1 MGSPYKTAQLNKAK
15 ANKIALKWMKR
26 SGQYKDGKI
35 TPSDEFIATEM
46 AGQGF
51 KGIKKAIVS
60 IIADYGHRIE
70 QKLSKKVKPTFGKKK
85 TKTGGKI
92 KKKK

>member
-26 SGQYKDGKI
+26 SGQYKKGKI
-35 TPSDEFIATEM
+35 TPSDEFIATEI

-51 KGIKKAIVS
+51 KGIKKAVVS
-60 IIADYGHRIE
+60 MIADIGHRTE
-70 QKLSKKVKPTFGKKK
+70 QKLSKKVKPTFGKRK
-85 TKTGGKI
+85 TKYGGTI